1 MQPGDYRISPP
12 NFAAGLQSAYTN
24 PDPHVFERLQANFIH
39 TVKAKKYFTIYH
51 YKGDRYSATGFLGT
65 YPTDIK
71 EETGNP
77 IAVNYYQ
84 SIL

>member
-1 MQPGDYRISPP
+1 MLVYALFFAGQSPSYSQEVTAVHP
-12 NFAAGLQSAYTN
+12 VSYGYVSGASLADFGSVQL
-24 PDPHVFERLQANFIH
+24 D
-39 TVKAKKYFTIYH
+39 H

-65 YPTDIK
+65 YPIDIK